1 MDSYIVSAR
10 KYRPSTFR
18 SVVGQ
23 KALTTTLKNAIQ
35 SNKLAHAYL
44 FCGPRGVGKTS
55 CARIFAKTI
64 NCLNPATD
72 GEACNACESCM
83 AFNEQRSYNIH
94 ELDAASN
101 NSVDDIRALIDQV
114 RIPPPIGKYKVFIID
129 EVHMLSSAAFNA
141 FLKTLEEPPHHAL
154 FILATTEKHK
164 VLPTILSRCQIY
176 DFSRISIADM
186 VEHLEYVASRENV
199 TAEPEALN
207 VIAQKADGG
216 MRDALSIFDQVVSFT
231 NGNITYQAV
240 IDNLNVL
247 DYEYYFRLT
256 DAILAGNVRA
266 SILILNEI
274 LSKGFDGQNIIT
286 GLASHFRD
294 LLVCK
299 DEITLILF
307 EVGAS
312 IRERYKEMAKHCPD
326 PFLFKAIELAN
337 TCDLNYRASRN
348 KRLLL
353 EITLIQLCQLS
364 QGTRTADADKKKGL
378 IDPIPSAGAPSSP
391 GSVSAAPASAAAS
404 GGVSPRGGSGG
415 STGTDASLT
424 GSVYRNTAPVADD
437 SHLVSSSSSFSSS
450 APVPPPIATTSSSGF
465 HPPIGNSSPSASPIR
480 KPGGRPPF
488 GASLKEIGM
497 EKPKEE
503 TAQVATSVSQEVAVS
518 FSQEDLLKYWEAYIQ
533 TLDKKVY
540 LKNTMINCKPVL
552 QENYYFEVAVYNPG
566 QQEELINGAI
576 DILSYLRTHLKNT
589 RVQMRVRIIESNE
602 KHLAYTSTEKLEH
615 LLRVNPVLAK
625 LKDEFNLTTD

>member
-1 MDSYIVSAR
+1 MDNYIVSAR

-23 KALTTTLKNAIQ
+23 KSLTTTLKNAIQ

-64 NCLNPATD
+64 NCLNPTAD
-72 GEACNACESCM
+72 GEACNECESCK

-186 VEHLEYVASRENV
+186 VEHLEYVSSCEGV

-256 DAILAGNVRA
+256 DAMLSGNVRSA
-266 SILILNEI
+266 ILILNDI

-299 DEITLILF
+299 DEATLILF

-312 IRERYKEMAKHCPD
+312 IRERYKEMAKRCSD
-326 PFLFKAIELAN
+326 GLLFKAIELAN

-353 EITLIQLCQLS
+353 ELTLIQLCQLS
-364 QGTRTADADKKKGL
+364 SAGQLADDKKKGL
-378 IDPIPSAGAPSSP
+378 IEPIASNGPGQAPAQSGQAVATQTYTVQSAPPLQRPVQSPQEMTGATPRQQVVSTHVPPSSTVIP
-391 GSVSAAPASAAAS
+391 QAPPAS
-404 GGVSPRGGSGG
+404 VPKR
-415 STGTDASLT
+415 
-424 GSVYRNTAPVADD
+424 VA
-437 SHLVSSSSSFSSS
+437 
-450 APVPPPIATTSSSGF
+450 
-465 HPPIGNSSPSASPIR
+465 
-480 KPGGRPPF
+480 RPPQF
-488 GASLKEIGM
+488 GTSIKEIGV
-497 EKPKEE
+497 EHPK
-503 TAQVATSVSQEVAVS
+503 AQQATTQAATVVQEMQNP
-518 FSQEDLLKYWEAYIQ
+518 FSQEALVYYWDAYASTI
-533 TLDKKVY
+533 DKKVY
-540 LKNTMINCKPVL
+540 LKNTMINCKPTL
-552 QENYYFEVAVYNPG
+552 QDHYYFEVCVHNPG
-566 QQEELINGAI
+566 QQDELTNNCI
-576 DILSYLRTHLKNT
+576 DILSYLRMQLKNT
-589 RVQMRVRIIESNE
+589 RIQMRVRIDETNQ
-602 KHLAYTSTEKLEH
+602 KHLAYTSAEKYEH
-615 LLRVNPVLAK
+615 LLSINPVLAK
-625 LKDEFNLTTD
+625 LKDEFNLTLD

>member
-1 MDSYIVSAR
+1 MDNYIVSAR

-23 KALTTTLKNAIQ
+23 KSLTTTLKNAIQ

-64 NCLNPATD
+64 NCLSPTAD
-72 GEACNACESCM
+72 GEACNECESCK

-101 NSVDDIRALIDQV
+101 NSVDDIRSLIDQV

-186 VEHLEYVASRENV
+186 VEHLEYVSSCEGA

-256 DAILAGNVRA
+256 DAMLAGNVRSA
-266 SILILNEI
+266 ILILNDI

-286 GLASHFRD
+286 GLAAHFRD

-299 DEITLILF
+299 DEATLILF

-312 IRERYKEMAKHCPD
+312 IRERYKEMAKRCPD
-326 PFLFKAIELAN
+326 PLLFKAIELAN

-353 EITLIQLCQLS
+353 ELTLIQLCQLS
-364 QGTRTADADKKKGL
+364 SAGQPADDKKKGL
-378 IDPIPSAGAPSSP
+378 IEPISSN
-391 GSVSAAPASAAAS
+391 GQV
-404 GGVSPRGGSGG
+404 
-415 STGTDASLT
+415 
-424 GSVYRNTAPVADD
+424 TAPVQAQP
-437 SHLVSSSSSFSSS
+437 VQASS
-450 APVPPPIATTSSSGF
+450 AGRAYAVQSAPPLQQPVQSPQEMTGATTRQQAGSAHVPPSSAAF
-465 HPPIGNSSPSASPIR
+465 PQAAS
-480 KPGGRPPF
+480 KKVARPPQF
-488 GASLKEIGM
+488 GTSIKEIGIDH
-497 EKPKEE
+497 PK
-503 TAQVATSVSQEVAVS
+503 TQAAAQAVTTLQDMQTP
-518 FSQEDLLKYWEAYIQ
+518 FSQEALVQYWDAYAAAIE
-533 TLDKKVY
+533 KKVY
-540 LKNTMINCKPVL
+540 LKNTMINCKPAL
-552 QENYYFEVAVYNPG
+552 QDNYYFEVCVHNPG
-566 QQEELINGAI
+566 QQDELTNNCI
-576 DILSYLRTHLKNT
+576 DILNYLRAQLKNT
-589 RVQMRVRIIESNE
+589 RVQMRVRIDETNQ
-602 KHLAYTSTEKLEH
+602 KHLAYTSTEKYEH
-615 LLRVNPVLAK
+615 LLKINPVLGK
-625 LKDEFNLTTD
+625 LKDEFNLILD